1 VSHLKRR
8 IIMMNKKRTRTTG
21 RIKYALF
28 VPLAIVLL
36 VVSNIESVART
47 AKNVW
52 EETLLQQ
59 EPIYKTVDEIPEFP
73 GGMMECMKFL
83 AQNIKYPPQ
92 AIADNIE
99 GRVIIQMVIKKD
111 GSIQDAKV
119 ARGVHP
125 LLDKEALR
133 VVNLMPKWKPGKHKG
148 EAVNVRFTLP
158 VLFRLS
164 APKAEDG
171 KTTQATQGV
180 KSTETKVKE
189 ENNPDA
195 NGVYQVCDEQ
205 PEFPGG
211 MTACMQ
217 FLAKNIKYPVDC
229 MKEGI
234 QGRVIIQLVVDK
246 DGSIQ
251 DTKVV
256 RSIHPSL
263 DKEALRVA
271 NLMPKWIPGKVNGKD
286 VRCRFT
292 IPMMFRL
299 DKEIKK

>member
-1 VSHLKRR
+1 M
-8 IIMMNKKRTRTTG
+8 MMNKKRTRTTG

-28 VPLAIVLL
+28 VPLAITLL
-36 VVSNIESVART
+36 VVSNIEAVARN
-47 AKNVW
+47 AWQVW
-52 EETLLQQ
+52 EETVLQQ
-59 EPIYKTVDEIPEFP
+59 ENIHQTVDEIPEFP
-73 GGMMECMKFL
+73 GGMMACMQFL

-92 AIADNIE
+92 AIADSIE

-111 GSIQDAKV
+111 GTITDAKV
-119 ARGVHP
+119 ARSVHP
-125 LLDKEALR
+125 LLDAEALR
-133 VVNLMPKWKPGKHKG
+133 VVNLMPKWQPGKHEGK
-148 EAVNVRFTLP
+148 AVNVRFTLP
-158 VLFRLS
+158 VVFKLS
-164 APKAEDG
+164 APEAEDG
-171 KTTQATQGV
+171 KTTQTTQGMKPTEV
-180 KSTETKVKE
+180 KVE
-189 ENNPDA
+189 EKYSPDG
-195 NGVYQVCDEQ
+195 NGVYQVCEVL

-234 QGRVIIQLVVDK
+234 QGRVIIQFVVDK
-246 DGSIQ
+246 DGSIR

-271 NLMPKWIPGKVNGKD
+271 NLMPKWKPGTVEGKA
-286 VRCRFT
+286 VKCRLT

-299 DKEIKK
+299 DNSTATDTSRK